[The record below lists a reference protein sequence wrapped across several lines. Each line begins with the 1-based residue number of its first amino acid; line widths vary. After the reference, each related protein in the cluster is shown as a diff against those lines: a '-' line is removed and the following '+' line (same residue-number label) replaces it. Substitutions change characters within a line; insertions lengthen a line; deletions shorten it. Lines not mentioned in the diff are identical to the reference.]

1 MHELIVEGATIVDG
15 SGAASFVGSVG
26 VRGGRIAWI
35 RRSESADDLETEHR
49 LNGRGAVLTP
59 GFVDVHNHSDLSP
72 LVDPDMVSTVRQG
85 VTTVVVGNC
94 GSSPWPPAGAR
105 ECVLMAGG
113 DPEAMHPAFT
123 SFGHYLDRIE
133 AAGPAVNVAALVGHG
148 TVRLQAMGSE
158 RRAPSPE
165 ELTAMCREV
174 AEAVRQ
180 GAVGLSTGLI
190 YVPGLYSGTDEV
202 VALAEAAGAEGGLYA
217 SHIRGEGAHLFRAV
231 DEAIEIGRRAGV
243 PAHVSH
249 LKCESSV
256 AWGRTSELLDRF
268 HGDDDV
274 TADQYPYA
282 AWASELWSLLPPWAP
297 VAEIAALRAD
307 PATCSRLADGIEHG
321 EGDTFQ
327 SSVDGVGW
335 DRIVIESCGD
345 GRWNGRSVQ
354 AIAQSRSIEP
364 VDACLDLLEADPDTS
379 CIGHAMDEDDV
390 RAIVSDVDVMVAS
403 DAIAMSP
410 DGPLGG
416 VPVHPRNYGTFP
428 RVLGRYV
435 REGAIGLEAAV
446 RTMTSLPADRF
457 GLVDRGRIVEGARAD
472 LVLLDPT
479 TVNDRA
485 DFGDPH
491 AFPDGIE
498 AVILNGTIAWN
509 AARPSAPIDRA
520 GHVLRRG

>member
-26 VRGGRIAWI
+26 VRGSRIAWI

-49 LNGRGAVLTP
+49 LDGRGAVLTP

-113 DPEAMHPAFT
+113 DPEAMHPRSPRSATTWIASRRRGRRSTWPRSSATARFASRPCVGAT
-123 SFGHYLDRIE
+123 GPLARGADRDVRGGGRGR
-133 AAGPAVNVAALVGHG
+133 AAGRG
-148 TVRLQAMGSE
+148 
-158 RRAPSPE
+158 
-165 ELTAMCREV
+165 
-174 AEAVRQ
+174 
-180 GAVGLSTGLI
+180 GAVHGLD
-190 YVPGLYSGTDEV
+190 YVPGLYSVTDEV

-231 DEAIEIGRRAGV
+231 DEAIENGRRAGV

-297 VAEIAALRAD
+297 IAEIAALRAN

-327 SSVDGVGW
+327 SSVDGVDG
-335 DRIVIESCGD
+335 RIVIESCGD

-446 RTMTSLPADRF
+446 RTMTSLPANRF
-457 GLVDRGRIVEGARAD
+457 GLVDRGRTSWREPG
-472 LVLLDPT
+472 PT
-479 TVNDRA
+479 WCCWIPPR
-485 DFGDPH
+485 
-491 AFPDGIE
+491 
-498 AVILNGTIAWN
+498 
-509 AARPSAPIDRA
+509 
-520 GHVLRRG
+520 